1 MGSSPI
7 DGCPLAPSG
16 QPPCFSSIALAG
28 PAGLAPVPFRG
39 PMSESPVSEQP
50 CPVPEAQQPL
60 SLYRELVESWFF
72 SWPYRGEASLGR
84 FLLASWLGVLPIS
97 LLVASGSVPLRHDLP
112 RLAAAAA
119 VAALVVPLL
128 LLVRQW
134 LGWTTVLQRLLAER
148 VEYEES
154 GWYDGQVW
162 EKPLAW
168 REQDWLVA
176 SHQVR
181 PILARLQR
189 ALAFAALLLL
199 GGASL
204 CQAL

>member
-1 MGSSPI
+1 
-7 DGCPLAPSG
+7 
-16 QPPCFSSIALAG
+16 
-28 PAGLAPVPFRG
+28 
-39 PMSESPVSEQP
+39 MSDSPVREQP
-50 CPVPEAQQPL
+50 CPVPEAQRPL
-60 SLYRELVESWFF
+60 SLYRELAQSWFF
-72 SWPYRGEASLGR
+72 AWPARGAGSLGR
-84 FLLASWLGVLPIS
+84 SLLVSWLVVLPIS

-119 VAALVVPLL
+119 VASLVVPLL

-181 PILARLQR
+181 PILGRLQR
-189 ALAFAALLLL
+189 ALGLAAGLLL

>member
-1 MGSSPI
+1 
-7 DGCPLAPSG
+7 
-16 QPPCFSSIALAG
+16 
-28 PAGLAPVPFRG
+28 
-39 PMSESPVSEQP
+39 MSDSPVREQP
-50 CPVPEAQQPL
+50 CPVPEAQRPL
-60 SLYRELVESWFF
+60 SLYQELVESWFF
-72 SWPYRGEASLGR
+72 SWPCRGAGSLGR
-84 FLLASWLGVLPIS
+84 SLLVSWLVVLPLS
-97 LLVASGSVPLRHDLP
+97 LLVASGSVPLRHDQP
-112 RLAAAAA
+112 RLVAAAA

-128 LLVRQW
+128 MLVRQW
-134 LGWTTVLQRLLAER
+134 LGWTTVLRRLLAER

-181 PILARLQR
+181 PILGRLQGAM
-189 ALAFAALLLL
+189 ALAAALLL

>member
-1 MGSSPI
+1 
-7 DGCPLAPSG
+7 
-16 QPPCFSSIALAG
+16 
-28 PAGLAPVPFRG
+28 
-39 PMSESPVSEQP
+39 MSDSPVREQP
-50 CPVPEAQQPL
+50 CPVPEAQRPL
-60 SLYRELVESWFF
+60 SLYQELVESWFF
-72 SWPYRGEASLGR
+72 SWPSRGAGSLGR
-84 FLLASWLGVLPIS
+84 SLLVSWLVVLPLS
-97 LLVASGSVPLRHDLP
+97 LLVATGSVPLRHDQP
-112 RLAAAAA
+112 RLVAAAA

-134 LGWTTVLQRLLAER
+134 LGWTTVLRRLLAER

-181 PILARLQR
+181 PILDRLQGAM
-189 ALAFAALLLL
+189 ALAAALLL

>member
-1 MGSSPI
+1 M
-7 DGCPLAPSG
+7 
-16 QPPCFSSIALAG
+16 AG
-28 PAGLAPVPFRG
+28 TD
-39 PMSESPVSEQP
+39 PMPDRSTPELSEVV
-50 CPVPEAQQPL
+50 CPVPREQRPL
-60 SLYRELVESWFF
+60 EQYKELQASWFF
-72 SWPYRGEASLGR
+72 VWPHNGDRGLATP
-84 FLLASWLGVLPIS
+84 LLRAWLIVLPLT

-112 RLAAAAA
+112 RLVAAGA
-119 VAALVVPLL
+119 VAGLVVPLL

-134 LGWTTVLQRLLAER
+134 LGWTNLQRRLIATA

-181 PILARLQR
+181 PILGRLQR
-189 ALAFAALLLL
+189 ALGLAAALLL